1 MQSFGSTTAEKS
13 PSSLTLI
20 SVQVTFFPGKNQKHL
35 FVPSV
40 LNDQRWA
47 SDRSLCRHCP
57 KLLMSHFCPAT
68 HVFPFWE
75 IILNYFNDFFKP
87 FSLCFLSHPL
97 AWSANVLYFTS
108 LFCIFLLCVL
118 GDCPSA
124 LPSESFLSLSRS
136 AFLRARVYG
145 ASDFFATSCSCLMA
159 SASSTRNISSRPASS
174 LLPAESVSL
183 RFYFLFCL
191 R

>member
-1 MQSFGSTTAEKS
+1 MSLPPSDFIVSLTKNRILVWKLFFLQSFDSTTAEKS

-118 GDCPSA
+118 GIVLQPFHPSLSSPCHA
-124 LPSESFLSLSRS
+124 LPFCGLGFMVPVTFSQH
-136 AFLRARVYG
+136 
-145 ASDFFATSCSCLMA
+145 
-159 SASSTRNISSRPASS
+159 PA
-174 LLPAESVSL
+174 LV
-183 RFYFLFCL
+183 
-191 R
+191 